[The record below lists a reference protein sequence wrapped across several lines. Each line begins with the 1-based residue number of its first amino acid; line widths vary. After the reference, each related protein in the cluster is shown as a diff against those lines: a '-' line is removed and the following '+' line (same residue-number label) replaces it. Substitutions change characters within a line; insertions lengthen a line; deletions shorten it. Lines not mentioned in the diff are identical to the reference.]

1 MAADKPLW
9 TPTQER
15 IDAAPLTAFMKA
27 AQAKAGLSFAGYA
40 ELHRWSIE
48 DRETFWSLVWDFCD
62 LIGDRGERTLVDG
75 ERMPGASF
83 FPDARLKFAENLL

>member
-1 MAADKPLW
+1 MAADTPLW

-27 AQAKAGLSFAGYA
+27 AAAKVGEAFSSYA

-48 DRETFWSLVWDFCD
+48 HREAFWSLVWDFCG
-62 LIGDRGERTLVDG
+62 LVGDRGERGLIDG
-75 ERMPGASF
+75 ERMPG
-83 FPDARLKFAENLL
+83 